1 MKAAIEQIFNGS
13 LDVAPLGS
21 PYDATKINRGKHTG
35 QYNLGSGVIDKFI
48 GPCPLGVANFGE
60 SVLNITSQFV
70 HPIQITDDLFW
81 IFGADSATA
90 AATRRVQLWTFTP
103 STNNYTFQGGITCTF
118 PTATNHTVR
127 GIRAILDNYR
137 TGTVA
142 VSGTAVTGTGTAW
155 NTDRLSVGSRIGFG
169 STDPNQITTW
179 YQISAIGSDTS
190 ITLTASAGTISAGTP
205 YVIQDLMIVQ
215 ATTNATATNGG
226 LFITKGLRFEDFNI
240 PATAIPAA
248 TTVDRI
254 KATYWLRDAATITN
268 DVIGGC
274 ALGDLDSRSQ
284 QYVYCT
290 EGSGTSLQ
298 IYRYN
303 IRAALT
309 PTSGAFN
316 LTGTDILITG
326 SQTVAG
332 TISQNNNGRVATL
345 SHGPGSGVSSL
356 YLFTST
362 RILRAPL
369 SAITAGS
376 TTFITD
382 SMTEVPPGGSA
393 TNISFG
399 NITSFDISTALD
411 KLVICGTP
419 TTSFSIYITD
429 YNTTGQQI
437 DRRAGVLSSQ
447 TPSSNRDLDTPIFI
461 HGVATINVPFIW
473 VEDGWLFWLYSQGTT
488 SNTNAM
494 TVYPLGA
501 DLEFQN
507 EVNNRIILPKINLG
521 TNASKLYR
529 VLINEVENIGSF
541 RMGITPD
548 MYRVLVRTSGI
559 DDNSGL
565 WTEVPQDGDLSGI
578 GVSSNIQFAFE
589 FRTAG
594 TIMLPARILSLALL
608 YETDDALPSQY
619 RWNYSDFNTTNGTF
633 AWVQSSLF
641 GTSIGVHT
649 INIYRADTNALVLT
663 QASSSSTNGVFE
675 NWNGSAWVSGL
686 GADTVGRRRRFVPSG
701 SLPGS
706 VDLYAKIT
714 IA

>member
-13 LDVAPLGS
+13 LEVLPVGD
-21 PYDATKINRGKHTG
+21 PYDSTKINRGKHTG
-35 QYNLGSGVIDKFI
+35 QYNLGSNVIDKFI

-60 SVLNITSQFV
+60 SSLAIPSQFV

-81 IFGADSATA
+81 VFASDAATA
-90 AATRRVQLWTFTP
+90 AATRRVQLWLFIP
-103 STNNYTFQGGITCTF
+103 STNTYVFQGAITCTF

-127 GIRAILDNYR
+127 GIRVILDNF
-137 TGTVA
+137 TVGTVG
-142 VSGTAVTGTGTAW
+142 VSGTTVTGTGTDW
-155 NTDRLSVGSRIGFG
+155 INNRICVGSRIGFG
-169 STDPNQITTW
+169 STDPTQITTW
-179 YQISAIGSDTS
+179 YQISAVGSATS
-190 ITLTASAGTISAGTP
+190 ITLTASAGTISAGTS
-205 YVIQDLMIVQ
+205 YVIQDLMVVQ

-226 LFITKGLRFEDFNI
+226 LFVTKGLRFEDFNN

-274 ALGDLDSRSQ
+274 ALGDLDSRAQ

-290 EGSGTSLQ
+290 EGSGTSLI

-309 PTSGAFN
+309 PTSGAFT
-316 LTGTDILITG
+316 LTGSDILITG
-326 SQTVAG
+326 AQTVTG
-332 TISQNNNGRVATL
+332 NISQSNNGRVATL
-345 SHGPGSGVSSL
+345 SHGVGNGIPSL
-356 YLFTST
+356 YLFTSS
-362 RILRAPL
+362 RILRVPL
-369 SAITAGS
+369 SSITAGS
-376 TTFITD
+376 TTFVTD
-382 SMTEVPPGGSA
+382 SMSEVPPGGLN
-393 TNISFG
+393 TNVSVGTF
-399 NITSFDISTALD
+399 TSFDISTVLD
-411 KLVICGTP
+411 KLIFTGTP
-419 TTSFSIYITD
+419 GTATSIYITD
-429 YNTTGQQI
+429 YYTGGEQI
-437 DRRAGVLSSQ
+437 DRRASIGSSQ
-447 TPSSNRDLDTPIFI
+447 TPSSNRNTDSPIYLHTVGANI
-461 HGVATINVPFIW
+461 PFIW
-473 VEDGWLFWLYSQGTT
+473 VEDGWLFWLYGQGTT
-488 SNTNAM
+488 ANVSAM
-494 TVYPLGA
+494 TVYPLAA
-501 DLEFQN
+501 DLDFQS
-507 EVNNRIILPKINLG
+507 EANNRIILPKINLG
-521 TNASKLYR
+521 SNASKLYR
-529 VLINEVENIGSF
+529 VLVNEVENIGGF
-541 RMGITPD
+541 RMGATPD
-548 MYRVLVRTSGI
+548 MYRILVRTSGI
-559 DDNSGL
+559 DDNSGT
-565 WTEVPQDGDLSGI
+565 WTEVSQDGDISGL
-578 GVSSNIQFAFE
+578 GTPSNIQFSFQ

-594 TIMLPARILSLALL
+594 NIMLPARILSLALL
-608 YETDDALPSQY
+608 YETNDALPSQY

-649 INIYRADTNALVLT
+649 IDIYRADTNALVLT